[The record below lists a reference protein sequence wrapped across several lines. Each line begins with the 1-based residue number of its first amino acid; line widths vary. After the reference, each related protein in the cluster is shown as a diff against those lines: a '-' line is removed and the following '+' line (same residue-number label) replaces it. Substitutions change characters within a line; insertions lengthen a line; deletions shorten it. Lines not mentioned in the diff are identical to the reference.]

1 MRKIDKILNI
11 QKANQINEQ
20 LRKELKENEEP
31 KVIGQEG
38 ISKRLTE
45 LTQQRD
51 RLKAQQAQ
59 IAKELK
65 FLNAEIKKWENEISP
80 NQTTLF

>member
-1 MRKIDKILNI
+1 MKKIDEILNI
-11 QKANQINEQ
+11 RKAILINEQ

-38 ISKRLTE
+38 IFKRISE

-51 RLKAQQAQ
+51 RLKAEQNQ
-59 IAKELK
+59 IAKKIKEL
-65 FLNAEIKKWENEISP
+65 NMEIKKWENEISP

>member
-11 QKANQINEQ
+11 KKVNQLNEQ
-20 LRKELKENEEP
+20 LYREQKENEEP
-31 KVIGQEG
+31 KIIGHEG
-38 ISKRLTE
+38 IFKRISE

-51 RLKAQQAQ
+51 RLKTEQNQ
-59 IAKELK
+59 IAKKIKELN
-65 FLNAEIKKWENEISP
+65 LEIKKWENEISP

>member
-11 QKANQINEQ
+11 KKVNQLNEQ
-20 LRKELKENEEP
+20 LYREQKENEEP
-31 KVIGQEG
+31 KIIGQEG
-38 ISKRLTE
+38 IFKRISE

-51 RLKAQQAQ
+51 RLKTEQNQ
-59 IAKELK
+59 IAKKIKELN
-65 FLNAEIKKWENEISP
+65 LEIKKWENEISP

>member
-1 MRKIDKILNI
+1 MKKVDEFLNI
-11 QKANQINEQ
+11 QKAISINEQ
-20 LRKELKENEEP
+20 LRRELKEEQP

-38 ISKRLTE
+38 IFKRISE

-51 RLKAQQAQ
+51 RLKAEQNK
-59 IAKELK
+59 IAKNIKELN
-65 FLNAEIKKWENEISP
+65 LEIKKWENEISP